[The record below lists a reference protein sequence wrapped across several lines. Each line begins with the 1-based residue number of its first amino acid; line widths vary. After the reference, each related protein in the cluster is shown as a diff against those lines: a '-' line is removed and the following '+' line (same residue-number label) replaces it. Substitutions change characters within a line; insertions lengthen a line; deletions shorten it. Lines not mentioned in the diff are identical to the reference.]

1 MRNKKGGARF
11 VESTANAGRTSVRLY
26 GRMDESI
33 FRLVHWLG
41 RFFPVENLARSNGG
55 YLEGEFHRLAV
66 VGVMCR
72 DGLYLAVAVDVDVN
86 ATGNAVGKQVN

>member
-11 VESTANAGRTSVRLY
+11 VESTANAGCPSVRLY
-26 GRMDESI
+26 GRTYESI

-41 RFFPVENLARSNGG
+41 RFFPVENLAHPNGG

-66 VGVMCR
+66 VGVMYR

-86 ATGNAVGKQVN
+86 AIDNAVGKQVN

>member
-11 VESTANAGRTSVRLY
+11 VESTANAGCPSVRLY
-26 GRMDESI
+26 GRTDESI

-41 RFFPVENLARSNGG
+41 RFFPVENLAPPNGG

-66 VGVMCR
+66 VGVMYR
-72 DGLYLAVAVDVDVN
+72 DGLYLAVTVDVDVN
-86 ATGNAVGKQVN
+86 AIDNAVGKQFN